1 MKKFNLFLIFFMTTS
16 RLVLGQMDINA
27 VNKPVELLN
36 SANEDIENGNY
47 TDAVQKLLAA
57 IRLEPKIREMYLSL
71 NTACSHTNQIS
82 ILKQYLI
89 KAKAIFEEDD
99 EICYYLGNIYQNEN
113 NFKKRSLNIAWLSN
127 MLRKTEKISDW
138 SMLTTKT
145 EPVVI

>member
-99 EICYYLGNIYQNEN
+99 EICYYLGNI
-113 NFKKRSLNIAWLSN
+113 
-127 MLRKTEKISDW
+127 
-138 SMLTTKT
+138 
-145 EPVVI
+145 

>member
-57 IRLEPKIREMYLSL
+57 IRLEPGNVFVPEHSL
-71 NTACSHTNQIS
+71 FPYQSNLH
-82 ILKQYLI
+82 LKTV
-89 KAKAIFEEDD
+89 F
-99 EICYYLGNIYQNEN
+99 N
-113 NFKKRSLNIAWLSN
+113 
-127 MLRKTEKISDW
+127 
-138 SMLTTKT
+138 
-145 EPVVI
+145 

>member
-82 ILKQYLI
+82 KKLREEKVHLKSGHTLM
-89 KAKAIFEEDD
+89 
-99 EICYYLGNIYQNEN
+99 LYQNDN
-113 NFKKRSLNIAWLSN
+113 Q
-127 MLRKTEKISDW
+127 
-138 SMLTTKT
+138 
-145 EPVVI
+145 

>member
-1 MKKFNLFLIFFMTTS
+1 
-16 RLVLGQMDINA
+16 MDINA

-57 IRLEPKIREMYLSL
+57 IRLESKIREMYLSL

-89 KAKAIFEEDD
+89 KAKL
-99 EICYYLGNIYQNEN
+99 YS
-113 NFKKRSLNIAWLSN
+113 KKTMKS
-127 MLRKTEKISDW
+127 
-138 SMLTTKT
+138 
-145 EPVVI
+145 VII

>member
-57 IRLEPKIREMYLSL
+57 IRLEPKIREMYLSPDFVNVSPKNHL
-71 NTACSHTNQIS
+71 QIMGR
-82 ILKQYLI
+82 YV
-89 KAKAIFEEDD
+89 D
-99 EICYYLGNIYQNEN
+99 
-113 NFKKRSLNIAWLSN
+113 
-127 MLRKTEKISDW
+127 
-138 SMLTTKT
+138 
-145 EPVVI
+145 VVS

>member
-71 NTACSHTNQIS
+71 NTACS
-82 ILKQYLI
+82 
-89 KAKAIFEEDD
+89 D
-99 EICYYLGNIYQNEN
+99 
-113 NFKKRSLNIAWLSN
+113 
-127 MLRKTEKISDW
+127 RKS
-138 SMLTTKT
+138 
-145 EPVVI
+145 VV